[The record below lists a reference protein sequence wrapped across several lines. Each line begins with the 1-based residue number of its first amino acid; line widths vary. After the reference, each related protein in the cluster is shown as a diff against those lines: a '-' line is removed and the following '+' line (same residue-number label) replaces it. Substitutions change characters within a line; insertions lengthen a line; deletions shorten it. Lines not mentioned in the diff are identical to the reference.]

1 MASAPS
7 REAADAI
14 VGLFPPPHSLG
25 VTVAQTVSD
34 TQTGPSPS
42 PSASSPL
49 EPRGPQGL
57 PYLGCLDGL
66 LRNPMEFWLRIATRY
81 GPVAKV
87 PIKRRHV
94 YLVSDPDVLYELLV
108 TNRKKYRKNT
118 RYRAA
123 VEVLGEGLLLTEGD
137 EWKRQRLITQP
148 TFKADYIAEQVPWM
162 AAHVEAFLDR
172 WERHADD
179 GSAIDTERD
188 FLDLSQRIAGRYLMG
203 EGFAEI
209 ADRFCAAGVKIKN
222 AWPLPPRSA
231 LHALFGRTAG
241 WTAAMEGA
249 VREIDACV
257 YEYLEKQRKRDFAN
271 CGVLEVLVKSSRE
284 QGDEFDDTSLRSQ
297 LLTLFFAGHETSS
310 TSLAWIFY
318 LLDRHPEVRT
328 RVAAESVRIVG
339 DRLPSAAD
347 VEALTYTDQ
356 VVSESLRLYSPIHS
370 ISRVAL
376 EPDTLG
382 GYAIPQGATIY
393 VSLYAI
399 HRLEKLWPDA
409 HRFDP
414 DRFTPDRCAERPR
427 FAFIPFAA
435 GHRNCIGA
443 AMAMSELK
451 LVVAQITRR
460 FELELVPGQRIEM
473 AAGTT
478 MHPRYGIRMRLRR
491 IPANAQRRD
500 EEIERQPR
508 HLPDARSSQDHAPGN
523 DRTDT
528 ERQ

>member
-1 MASAPS
+1 MPAQEPIRRSS
-7 REAADAI
+7 RYT
-14 VGLFPPPHSLG
+14 VQGG
-25 VTVAQTVSD
+25 VTVARTISETEAGSVASPRASAPREPA
-34 TQTGPSPS
+34 GPI
-42 PSASSPL
+42 
-49 EPRGPQGL
+49 GL

-66 LRNPMEFWLRIATRY
+66 LRNPMKFWLRIANRY
-81 GPVAKV
+81 EAIAKV
-87 PIKRRHV
+87 PIKGKHV
-94 YLVSDPDVLYELLV
+94 YLVSDPELLYELLV
-108 TNRKKYRKNT
+108 TKRKKYRKNT

-137 EWKRQRLITQP
+137 AWKRQRLIAQP
-148 TFKADYIAEQVPWM
+148 SFKPDYIAAQVPWI
-162 AAHVEAFLDR
+162 AAQVEAFLDA
-172 WERHADD
+172 WEQHAND

-203 EGFAEI
+203 DGFAGI
-209 ADRFCAAGVKIKN
+209 ADRFCAAAVDIKN

-231 LHALFGRTAG
+231 LHAILKRSVG
-241 WTAAMEGA
+241 WTAAMEDA

-257 YEYLEKQRKRDFAN
+257 YEYLARQRERDFDG

-318 LLDRHPEVRT
+318 LLDRHPAVRA
-328 RVAAESVRIVG
+328 RVAAESRRVIG
-339 DRLPSAAD
+339 NRLPGAAD
-347 VEALTYTDQ
+347 VDALAYAEQ

-382 GYAIPQGATIY
+382 GYAIPEGATIY
-393 VSLYAI
+393 VSLYAM
-399 HRLEKLWPDA
+399 HRLERLWPDP

-414 DRFTPDRCAERPR
+414 DRFLPERCAERPR

-443 AMAMSELK
+443 AMAMTELK
-451 LVVAQITRR
+451 LVVAQIARR
-460 FELELVPGQRIEM
+460 FELALVPGQRIEM

-478 MHPRYGIRMRLRR
+478 MHPRYGIKMTLTRTEPGTRSAAAD
-491 IPANAQRRD
+491 PAAG
-500 EEIERQPR
+500 
-508 HLPDARSSQDHAPGN
+508 ARA
-523 DRTDT
+523 TAT
-528 ERQ
+528 EPS